1 MVESSITLVKELS
14 LVATKI
20 RKDIIVMVGG
30 AGSGHPGGSLSS
42 ADIIACLYFHEMKH
56 DPANP
61 SWSERDYFVL
71 SKGHAAPALYSALSE
86 CGYFDKSELSN
97 LRKVGCMLQGHPDCK
112 KIPGIEVST
121 GSLGQGLSIANG
133 IAFGV
138 RLDGK
143 KSRVYC
149 LLGDGELQ
157 EGQVWEAAM
166 TAAHFRLDNVCAI
179 LDHNNLQID
188 GNVSSIM
195 GIEPVADKWR
205 AFGWCVLEIDAHN
218 IKQILNAFELAR
230 SEKNKPTIIIAK
242 SVKGKGV
249 SFMEN
254 NCDYH
259 GKAPNA
265 EEMKR
270 ALEELNKV
278 IS

>member
-1 MVESSITLVKELS
+1 MVESSITKIHELS

-20 RKDIIVMVGG
+20 RKDIIAMVGT
-30 AGSGHPGGSLSS
+30 AASGHPGGSLSC
-42 ADIIACLYFHEMKH
+42 ADIIACLYFHEMRH
-56 DPANP
+56 YSNNP
-61 SWSERDYFVL
+61 SWSERDHFVL
-71 SKGHAAPALYSALSE
+71 SKGHSAPALYSALAE
-86 CGYFDKSELSN
+86 CGYFDRSELNN
-97 LRKVGCMLQGHPDCK
+97 LRKIGCMLQGHPDCNK
-112 KIPGIEVST
+112 TPGVEVAT

-133 IAFGV
+133 IALGV
-138 RLDGK
+138 RLDGI

-166 TAAHFRLDNVCAI
+166 TAAHFKLNNVCAI

-188 GNVSSIM
+188 GNVSLVM
-195 GIEPVADKWR
+195 GIEPVADKWN
-205 AFGWCVLEIDAHN
+205 AFGWNVLEIDAHN
-218 IKQILNAFELAR
+218 ISQILNAFEQAKV
-230 SEKNKPTIIIAK
+230 EKNKPTIIIAK

-265 EEMKR
+265 DEMKK
-270 ALEELNKV
+270 ALEELDEVNQ
-278 IS
+278 